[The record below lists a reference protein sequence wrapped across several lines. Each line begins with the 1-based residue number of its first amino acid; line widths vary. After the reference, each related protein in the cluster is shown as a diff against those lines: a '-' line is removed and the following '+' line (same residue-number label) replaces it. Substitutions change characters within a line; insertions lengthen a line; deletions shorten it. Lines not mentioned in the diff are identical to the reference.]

1 MIGKTNNDA
10 INVRDLEKTTKAN
23 WFLRRAKVFLILG
36 VFGEAG
42 EELKNQRRNIN

>member
-1 MIGKTNNDA
+1 MIDNSNNDT
-10 INVRDLEKTTKAN
+10 INVRELEKLTKAN
-23 WFLRRAKVFLILG
+23 WFLWRAKVFWNLG